1 MNALER
7 RFPTLGLPRLD
18 LGRFPTPVEETAL
31 ASQGA
36 SLWVKRE
43 DLSGAIYGGNKVR
56 KLEYLLQAPAARGQA
71 VLSFGAQGSNHL
83 LATAV
88 YGRQLGLAVHAVIA
102 PQPST
107 PHVDANEAAL
117 LPRLDEHLRV
127 SSRPLIPLGALRL
140 LARLRKLGRPAPM
153 TIAAGG
159 SNAIGSVGW
168 VSGGLEIAEQVARG
182 ELPEPDQIWLALGS
196 MGNAA
201 GLLVGLRL
209 AGLRSELMA
218 VRVVERPLTTLTA
231 TLAIAHRTLSVLRHY
246 GLQSPSGT
254 RLRGLRVVNDFV
266 GPGYGHDTPEGR
278 RAMEIGQRQL
288 GLKLEGTYTAKA
300 LAGCL
305 AQLEAGAAG
314 RHVLFMNTVN
324 SKPLTGLPPAS
335 SS

>member
-7 RFPTLGLPRLD
+7 SFPTVRLPRLE
-18 LGRFPTPVEETAL
+18 LGLFPTPVEETGFTN
-31 ASQGA
+31 QGS

-71 VLSFGAQGSNHL
+71 VLSYGAQGSNHL

-88 YGRQLGLAVHAVIA
+88 YGRQQGLAVHAVIA

-107 PHVDANEAAL
+107 AHVDANEAAL
-117 LPRLDEHLRV
+117 LPRLDERLLVR
-127 SSRPLIPLGALRL
+127 SRALIPLGALRL
-140 LARLRKLGRPAPM
+140 LARLRKRGLPAPL

-159 SNAIGSVGW
+159 SNAIGSIGW
-168 VSGGLEIAEQVARG
+168 VAGGLEIAEQVARG
-182 ELPEPDQIWLALGS
+182 ELPEPDQIWVALGS

-209 AGLRSELMA
+209 AGLRSALMG
-218 VRVVERPLTTLTA
+218 VRVVELPLTTRTA
-231 TLAIAHRTLSVLRHY
+231 TLAIAHRTLAVLRHH
-246 GLQSPSGT
+246 GLQPPKGM
-254 RLRGLRVVNDFV
+254 RLRGLHVVNDFL
-266 GPGYGHDTPEGR
+266 GPGYGHDTPEAL
-278 RAMEIGQRQL
+278 RAMQIGESEM

-305 AQLEAGAAG
+305 ARLEAGAAG

-324 SKPLTGLPPAS
+324 SRPLAELPPAAGD
-335 SS
+335 